1 MENIYLRL
9 SPGVNYPAD
18 DSGVGAMNSTCKSEQ
33 RDTQELMI
41 ATGRISSQNKVRI
54 SDTEKSL
61 SLAVVVFACF
71 EEIRFNFSSSSSYYY
86 CYCRWFILW
95 IKEALDFY
103 SSKLY
108 QLKHHKKQTFT
119 FRIFTN
125 RRKISS

>member
-54 SDTEKSL
+54 SDTQREISFPCRGRFR
-61 SLAVVVFACF
+61 VF
-71 EEIRFNFSSSSSYYY
+71 
-86 CYCRWFILW
+86 
-95 IKEALDFY
+95 
-103 SSKLY
+103 
-108 QLKHHKKQTFT
+108 
-119 FRIFTN
+119 
-125 RRKISS
+125 RRDSV